1 MRHLPALDPA
11 WTPAPSAA
19 SAGPLPLAS
28 GRAARWLRGVSTG
41 WLGVTL
47 LGQIVF
53 AAYVLALYGGAQAA
67 GELQRWNTA
76 TPRGHVP
83 GEPWGNLVFGSH
95 VAFTVVVVFG
105 GLIQLLPVLRRHA
118 PALHRWNGRL
128 YLVSAAVLA
137 VGGVLMLL
145 TRGTVGSAWQ
155 QAGTALNG
163 AVILVCALVAW
174 RHARA
179 RRIAAHRRWALRLF
193 MAVSG
198 VWFFRVGLMAWL
210 LANQAPVGFD
220 PETFTGP
227 FLVALAFAQF
237 LLPLAVLELVFRAQ
251 APGASARLQ
260 AATAG
265 LVAVL
270 TLLTALG
277 IAGATAMMWWPH
289 MR

>member
-1 MRHLPALDPA
+1 MNRLPAFEPA
-11 WTPAPSAA
+11 GMAAAAPARSPARAGRLLRVVSAI
-19 SAGPLPLAS
+19 
-28 GRAARWLRGVSTG
+28 
-41 WLGVTL
+41 WLGVAFA
-47 LGQIVF
+47 GQLVF
-53 AAYVLALYGGAQAA
+53 AVYVIALYGGGLAA
-67 GELQRWNTA
+67 GQPQRWNAA

-95 VAFTVVVVFG
+95 VAFTVVVVLG

-118 PALHRWNGRL
+118 PRLHRWNGRL
-128 YLVSAAVLA
+128 YLASAVVLA
-137 VGGVLMLL
+137 VGGVLMML
-145 TRGTVGSAWQ
+145 TRGTVGSFWQ

-163 AVILVCALVAW
+163 AVILVFAAFAW

-179 RRIAAHRRWALRLF
+179 RRFAHHRRWALRLF

-227 FLVALAFAQF
+227 FLVALAYAQF
-237 LLPLAVLELVFRAQ
+237 LLPLVVLELVFRAQ
-251 APGASARLQ
+251 APGAAVWLQ

-265 LVAVL
+265 LVTAL

-289 MR
+289 LR